1 MECQNVPGDRTKP
14 LSCAIR
20 PTARKQISGARIR
33 DCVFPVTGGVT
44 AKLTAAEMTL
54 QMRQK
59 AVRQSHAV
67 PLMSTDVAIIA
78 AFLENSFVIER
89 WAKLSIFSPQFHQF
103 GSKRSLSSLKK

>member
-44 AKLTAAEMTL
+44 AKSTAAEMTL

-67 PLMSTDVAIIA
+67 PLIIA